1 MQKRYVMAALLG
13 LSMLGFNA
21 HGHGAPQPQHGGVVQ
36 VAADLGFELVG
47 RGGQAQIF
55 VDDHGKPANVSQMT
69 GQLTV
74 LQGATRS
81 QAALT
86 VAGPNVLQAN
96 LPLAAGARA
105 VATINRPGQPAITVR
120 FVVK

>member
-1 MQKRYVMAALLG
+1 MQKRYAMAALLG
-13 LSMLGFNA
+13 LSMIGFNA
-21 HGHGAPQPQHGGVVQ
+21 HAHGAPQAQHGGVVQ

-47 RGGQAQIF
+47 RGAQAQIF

-81 QAALT
+81 QAALAP
-86 VAGPNVLQAN
+86 AGPNMLQAN
-96 LPLAAGARA
+96 VPLAPGARA
-105 VATINRPGQPAITVR
+105 VATINRPNQPAITVR